1 MESTMVTEQAVL
13 EALAT
18 IQDPDLH
25 RDIVALGFIKDLQI
39 DAGRVAFSIELT
51 TPACPVREQME
62 QNARRA
68 VAALPGV
75 DVVEVRMTSRVT
87 TGRAPASAVL
97 PGVRNTIAVASG
109 KGGVGKSTVA
119 ANLAIALMRTGA
131 RVGLLDADVY
141 GPCIPT
147 LMGARGDLEHAE
159 GGKVIPPQPYGVKI
173 MSMGFFLPQHEA
185 VIWRGPMLHKM
196 VQEFLGRVEWGAL
209 DYLVIDLPPGT
220 GDIQL
225 SLCQTIPL
233 TGAVIV
239 STPQDV
245 ALDVAAKA
253 ILMFQKLKVPIL
265 GIVENMSY
273 SLCSH
278 CGQREEIFGHGGA
291 QAAAARAELPFLGEI
306 PLAAGIRVASD
317 AGQPVALDSS
327 DGPSARAFHEV
338 AGQLAARVSIANAA
352 ARNAE
357 PFLVV
362 Q

>member
-1 MESTMVTEQAVL
+1 VQ
-13 EALAT
+13 
-18 IQDPDLH
+18 
-25 RDIVALGFIKDLQI
+25 
-39 DAGRVAFSIELT
+39 
-51 TPACPVREQME
+51 
-62 QNARRA
+62 
-68 VAALPGV
+68 
-75 DVVEVRMTSRVT
+75 
-87 TGRAPASAVL
+87 
-97 PGVRNTIAVASG
+97 NTIAVASG

-119 ANLAIALMRTGA
+119 ANLAVALRQSGA
-131 RVGLLDADVY
+131 RVGLMDADLY

-147 LMGARGDLEHAE
+147 LMGVGGKLEHGD
-159 GGKVIPPQPYGVKI
+159 GGRVLPPQPYGVKI
-173 MSMGFFLPQHEA
+173 MSMGFFLPPQEA

-196 VQEFLGRVEWGAL
+196 VQEFLSRVEWGAL

-273 SLCSH
+273 SVCSH

-291 QAAAARAELPFLGEI
+291 QAAGARAGIPFLGEI

-317 AGQPVALDSS
+317 AGRPVALDSR
-327 DGPSARAFHEV
+327 DGPWARPFHEV
-338 AGQLAARVSIANAA
+338 AGRLAARVSIVNAA
-352 ARNAE
+352 TRSAAPLR
-357 PFLVV
+357 VV